1 MDSPFA
7 FRLAAAGFVTAILVL
22 AILQARLP
30 APTSAPPVVPP
41 PAIATRGDPLRTEQ
55 RRCQALG
62 AAGAQDTACLKTWA
76 RTRARF
82 IGAGA

>member
-7 FRLAAAGFVTAILVL
+7 FRLAAAVFVVAILAL

-30 APTSAPPVVPP
+30 APTSALQIVPP
-41 PAIATRGDPLRTEQ
+41 PAIATREDPLRNEQ

-62 AAGAQDTACLKTWA
+62 AAGAQDAACLKTWA